1 MENFKHSLTIENK
14 NKVLITEVI
23 EVLAFSDK
31 EIKLKLKDSSVVTI
45 EGENLKIL
53 SFDNVGGDFTMQGK
67 INLLKYREKNESLVK
82 RVFK

>member
-1 MENFKHSLTIENK
+1 MENFKHSLTVESK
-14 NKVLITEVI
+14 SKVLFSEVM

-31 EIKLKLKDSSVVTI
+31 EIKLKLKDNCILTI

-67 INLLKYREKNESLVK
+67 INCIKYI
-82 RVFK
+82 F

>member
-1 MENFKHSLTIENK
+1 MENFKHSLTVESK
-14 NKVLITEVI
+14 SKVLVTEVM

-31 EIKLKLKDSSVVTI
+31 EIKLKLKDNCILTI

-53 SFDNVGGDFTMQGK
+53 SFDNLGGDFTMQGK
-67 INLLKYREKNESLVK
+67 INCIKYKEKGDSLVK